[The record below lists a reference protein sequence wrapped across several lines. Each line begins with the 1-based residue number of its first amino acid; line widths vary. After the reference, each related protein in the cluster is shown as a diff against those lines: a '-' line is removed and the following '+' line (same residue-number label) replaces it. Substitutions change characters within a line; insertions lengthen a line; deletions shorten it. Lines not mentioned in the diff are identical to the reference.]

1 MSEEKNT
8 PVTEEI
14 PEYEQIA
21 IRKKKLEAMRTEG
34 NDPFLQKTFDFTHLA
49 REVKERFDELE
60 GQTVRLAGRIM
71 SRRDMGKAFF
81 TDLRDTSGRVQL
93 YVRVDDLGEEAF
105 AAFKKLDISDF
116 IGIEGFVFKTR
127 RGEISVHCKT
137 ITALSKALRPLP
149 EKFHGLRDNDL
160 RYRQRYLDLIMNQEV
175 LDTFRARSKIL
186 GTLRNEL
193 DARGFVEV
201 ETPVL
206 HTHATNAAARPFR
219 TKHNT
224 LSLDMVL
231 RVELELYLKRL
242 IIGGI
247 DRVYEIG
254 RIFRN
259 EGMSVKHNPEFTML
273 EFYQAYT
280 DYKGMMKLC
289 EELYKAVADQVKG
302 TRKISYQGTEIDL
315 DGAWKSVTMTEAV
328 REYSGVDFTRDD
340 LQTDA
345 DAVKIAKEYSL
356 PVEDDH
362 KRGDVINLF
371 FEFFAEE
378 KLIQP
383 TFVYDYPIEIS
394 PLAKKTG
401 YDGRLTERFE
411 LFIYGREMGNAFTEL
426 NDPIDQR
433 ERFVQQA
440 QKTHKEGEFEIDN
453 DFVTAMEHGMPPT
466 GGMGLGLD
474 RMVMLFTDSASIRD
488 VLLFPTMKPI
498 D

>member
-1 MSEEKNT
+1 MSEN
-8 PVTEEI
+8 VTV
-14 PEYEQIA
+14 PEVLSEHEQIT
-21 IRKKKLEAMRTEG
+21 IRKKKLENMQSDG
-34 NDPFLQKTFDFTHLA
+34 NNPFAQKVFEFSHLA
-49 REVKERFDELE
+49 RDIRERFDELE

-81 TDLRDTSGRVQL
+81 TDLRDTSGRIQL
-93 YVRVDDLGEEAF
+93 YVKVDDLGEESF

-137 ITALSKALRPLP
+137 VIALSKALRPLP
-149 EKFHGLRDNDL
+149 EKFHGLKDNDL
-160 RYRQRYLDLIMNQEV
+160 RYRQRYLDLIMNQDV

-186 GTLRNEL
+186 NVLRNEL
-193 DARGFVEV
+193 ENRGYVEV

-242 IIGGI
+242 IIGGF
-247 DRVYEIG
+247 DRVFEIG

-280 DYKGMMKLC
+280 DYLGIAKLC
-289 EELYKAVADQVKG
+289 EELYKAIADQVIG
-302 TRKISYQGTEIDL
+302 SRIITYQGTEINL
-315 DGAWKSVTMTEAV
+315 DGEWRRLTMCGAV
-328 REYSGVDFTRDD
+328 KQYSGVDFDEI
-340 LQTDA
+340 QTDA
-345 DAVKIAKEYSL
+345 DAVKIAKEHKL

-362 KRGDVINLF
+362 TRGEIINLF
-371 FEFFAEE
+371 FEHYAEDE
-378 KLIQP
+378 LIQP
-383 TFVYDYPIEIS
+383 TFICDYPIEIS
-394 PLAKKTG
+394 PLAKKTN
-401 YDGRLTERFE
+401 YDPRLTERFE

-433 ERFVQQA
+433 ERFTQQA
-440 QKTHKEGEFEIDN
+440 LKKHKEGEFEIDN
-453 DFVTAMEHGMPPT
+453 DFITAMEHGMPPT

-488 VLLFPTMKPI
+488 VLLFPTMRPI
-498 D
+498 E